1 MSADT
6 SFQDWMARLRRGD
19 EEAADHIFRHFAQR
33 LIGLAQAQLDS
44 RLRGKVDPED
54 VMQSVLKSFFVR
66 HAEGRFDLTSW
77 DSLWA
82 ILVVLTLRKCGHQ
95 VRRFRAARRDVQR
108 EQTLSAEDT
117 TSEWEVMAREPTP
130 TQAAM
135 LAEAVEQ
142 AMAALEEDRERQI
155 LELSLQGFTVPEVS
169 ARVGRSERTVHRVL
183 GRVRKRLERL
193 RDEDTAAG

>member
-1 MSADT
+1 MSADS
-6 SFQDWMARLRRGD
+6 SFADWMARLRQGD
-19 EEAADHIFRHFAQR
+19 EQAADHIFRNFAQR
-33 LIGLAQAQLDS
+33 LIGLARTQIDS

-54 VMQSVLKSFFVR
+54 VMQSVLKSFFLR
-66 HAEGRFDLTSW
+66 HAEGRFDLTGW
-77 DSLWA
+77 DSLWS

-95 VRRFRAARRDVQR
+95 VRRFRTARRDVQR
-108 EQTLSAEDT
+108 EQTLAPEET
-117 TSEWEVMAREPTP
+117 TDEWEVMAREPTP
-130 TQAAM
+130 SQAAM

-142 AMAALEEDRERQI
+142 AMACLDDERERQI

-193 RDEDTAAG
+193 RDEDKPAG